1 MPTIKIHKTNRY
13 ALTFSTYTY
22 HRDSQNASEH
32 FDILNIC
39 PVRGFI
45 LTLTRKHTQII
56 FSHPATKQPKSP
68 IDKATFK
75 GRYEINGRG
84 DRTRF
89 NTCRLRQPK
98 HTLGKNHPLHTHTFE
113 TSQKRETAPHNVVT
127 LTTWPLRRVALVMDD
142 NGPIKA
148 PNDGVFREKNARRA
162 RGKKRVIK
170 RKTNE
175 WENNAENED
184 DSSESKH
191 R

>member
-1 MPTIKIHKTNRY
+1 MVFKNQILTELY
-13 ALTFSTYTY
+13 ANYK
-22 HRDSQNASEH
+22 DPQNESIR

-98 HTLGKNHPLHTHTFE
+98 HTLGKNHPLHT
-113 TSQKRETAPHNVVT
+113 
-127 LTTWPLRRVALVMDD
+127 LTRP
-142 NGPIKA
+142 
-148 PNDGVFREKNARRA
+148 
-162 RGKKRVIK
+162 KRVRSVK
-170 RKTNE
+170 LPHTT
-175 WENNAENED
+175 
-184 DSSESKH
+184 SLH
-191 R
+191 